1 MDDERAVIQQIR
13 GLARDSP
20 HAKDLVKQLIEY
32 WAARQDIQVRS
43 RLLQRLVMKYAATE
57 KNFFRVNRELVEKQQ
72 RIEEDLAAAAEIQLS
87 LLPRKPSVYDTFE
100 AAWDFKPSA
109 HIGGDLFNIMRLD
122 EHCWGIY
129 ALDVSGHGVPAA
141 MVAVSVFQNLQPH
154 SMFVRRADARLA
166 RGYALRTPGEVLQA
180 LDREYPFERFSNF
193 FTMVYLIL
201 DVSKHTLFYSNA
213 GHPHPI
219 LVRQGGELELLKR
232 GGPFIGLRSIRSED
246 EKEKPFIAEE
256 VRFDP
261 GDKLLIYTDGL
272 TEYHDPAGT
281 LFGRDRLMDILRRR
295 GQGPLGELVEAV
307 IASLESFGDG
317 GPPMDDVTLLGI
329 ELK

>member
-1 MDDERAVIQQIR
+1 
-13 GLARDSP
+13 
-20 HAKDLVKQLIEY
+20 
-32 WAARQDIQVRS
+32 
-43 RLLQRLVMKYAATE
+43 
-57 KNFFRVNRELVEKQQ
+57 
-72 RIEEDLAAAAEIQLS
+72 
-87 LLPRKPSVYDTFE
+87 
-100 AAWDFKPSA
+100 
-109 HIGGDLFNIMRLD
+109 
-122 EHCWGIY
+122 
-129 ALDVSGHGVPAA
+129 

-180 LDREYPFERFSNF
+180 LDREYPFERFANF

-201 DVSKHTLFYSNA
+201 DLSKHTLFYSNA
-213 GHPHPI
+213 GHPHPV

-232 GGPFIGLRSIRSED
+232 GGPFIGLRSVRSED
-246 EKEKPFIAEE
+246 EKEKPFIEEE

-272 TEYHDPAGT
+272 TEYHDPTGT

-295 GQGPLGELVEAV
+295 GQNPVSVLIDSVCTA
-307 IASLESFGDG
+307 LESFGDG
-317 GPPMDDVTLLGI
+317 RPPEDDVTLLGI